1 MNAFANTLF
10 SLLLSWVKGLAQS
23 VWSMVS
29 GGGAGSFFVWL
40 GDHWLALVLVL
51 CVAGVVIDLL
61 VWLLRWRPDLV
72 WRTRWRRLFSRREEG
87 TMDRG
92 DERRFYGGYQEGVNW
107 QQDDGYQAPA
117 PWQDEQA
124 WQPQP
129 VQEEPVWWDEAPQGV
144 QEEPVYEVQEE
155 PLPQVRR
162 RRSDK
167 YQKTERRQKLS
178 RIKDKLLDAQ
188 EDDSAMLDG
197 LTPSVDSRQ
206 AFYEPVF
213 PQQEQKKS

>member
-1 MNAFANTLF
+1 M
-10 SLLLSWVKGLAQS
+10 
-23 VWSMVS
+23 
-29 GGGAGSFFVWL
+29 
-40 GDHWLALVLVL
+40 D
-51 CVAGVVIDLL
+51 
-61 VWLLRWRPDLV
+61 
-72 WRTRWRRLFSRREEG
+72 SR
-87 TMDRG
+87 
-92 DERRFYGGYQEGVNW
+92 DERRFYGGYQEAVNW
-107 QQDDGYQAPA
+107 QGDDGYRAPA

-129 VQEEPVWWDEAPQGV
+129 VQEEPLWWDEAPSPV
-144 QEEPVYEVQEE
+144 QDVPAYEWQEDTA
-155 PLPQVRR
+155 PQVRR

-188 EDDSAMLDG
+188 DDDSAILDG
-197 LTPSVDSRQ
+197 LPPSVDSRQ